1 MPRASSSVTQP
12 ADPAASAR
20 RPAAPAWFATALAH
34 APEREFVTVEGAEI
48 EVLAWGERGQPGIL
62 LLHGFTA
69 HADWWSFIAP
79 LLLQGRRVVALSWS
93 GMGRSGWREHYSLRQ
108 YAREAIAVAAATGL
122 FDASEAPIFIGHSF
136 GSFAVRIA
144 ARSLGRRLG
153 GIVLV
158 DGALA
163 ASEHD
168 DEYDGVPRR
177 GHRHR
182 VYPTLEQAVARFR
195 FEPAQSCE
203 NAYIAE
209 HLARTSLGLAPAE
222 QGGDG
227 WSWRFD
233 PDLRAKMDALPT
245 ADLLAGADCRIA
257 LLFGERSQLMTG
269 PRIELI
275 RRLTP
280 LDAPWIV
287 IPDAGHHVMVDQPL
301 ALAAALR
308 ALLEAWQP
316 AATLITA
323 NALTPGALA

>member
-1 MPRASSSVTQP
+1 VQAG
-12 ADPAASAR
+12 AR
-20 RPAAPAWFATALAH
+20 SHAAPAWFDAALAH
-34 APEREFVTVEGAEI
+34 APERSFVVVEGVDV
-48 EVLAWGERGQPGIL
+48 EVLAWGPRGLPGIL

-79 LLLQGRRVVALSWS
+79 QLLQGRRVVAFSFS
-93 GMGRSGWREHYSLRQ
+93 GMGRSGWRDHYSLQQ
-108 YAREAIAVAAATGL
+108 YAREAIAVAEATGL
-122 FDASEAPIFIGHSF
+122 FAATAAPIFIGHSF
-136 GSFAVRIA
+136 GSFATRIA
-144 ARSLGRRLG
+144 AQSLGERIA

-163 ASEHD
+163 ASEDD

-182 VYPTLEQAVARFR
+182 LYPTLEQAVARFR

-203 NAYIAE
+203 NRYVVE
-209 HLARTSLGLAPAE
+209 LLARTSLGLAPTE

-245 ADLLAGADCRIA
+245 ANLLSPVNCRLA
-257 LLFGERSQLMTG
+257 LLFGERSQLMTSA
-269 PRIELI
+269 RLELI

-280 LDAPWIV
+280 REAPWII
-287 IPDAGHHVMVDQPL
+287 IPDAGHHIMVDQPL
-301 ALAAALR
+301 ALVAALR
-308 ALLEAWQP
+308 SLLEAWQP
-316 AATLITA
+316 AGNLADHSIVTVA
-323 NALTPGALA
+323 GAHA